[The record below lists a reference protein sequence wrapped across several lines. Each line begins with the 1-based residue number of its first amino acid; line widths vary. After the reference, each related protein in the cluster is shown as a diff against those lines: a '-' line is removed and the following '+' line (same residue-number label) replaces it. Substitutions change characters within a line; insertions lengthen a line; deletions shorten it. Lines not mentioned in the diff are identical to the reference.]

1 MSIIQKTIK
10 EIKKLQSLT
19 DDSRSSEGIN
29 ASVSQLKELLKSLER
44 IERESNKK
52 HNLSGMKRYVSDY
65 ASQDSK
71 LLNLIEKVIRNHGSQ
86 L

>member
-10 EIKKLQSLT
+10 EINKLQSLT
-19 DDSRSSEGIN
+19 DENRKSNGVN
-29 ASVSQLKELLKSLER
+29 ASVSQLKDLQKSLER

-52 HNLSGMKRYVSDY
+52 HNLSGMGRYVSDY

-71 LLNLIEKVIRNHGSQ
+71 LLNLIEKVMRNHGS
-86 L
+86 